1 MKLKHIVIDK
11 IIYGILKTFFNTA
24 AHISFFIYQLNNN
37 NINKKFKISVPA
49 VNTIGDVLEH
59 IEYFDSKKIIIK
71 IINYY

>member
-59 IEYFDSKKIIIK
+59 RVF
-71 IINYY
+71 